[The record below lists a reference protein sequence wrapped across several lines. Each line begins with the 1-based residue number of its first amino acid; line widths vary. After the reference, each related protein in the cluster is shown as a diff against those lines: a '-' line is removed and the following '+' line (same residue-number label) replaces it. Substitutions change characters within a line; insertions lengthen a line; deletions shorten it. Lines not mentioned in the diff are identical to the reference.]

1 MKWLNYCSWEIGNM
15 LGKLRR
21 FLGLLAI
28 AAVCFIAIGLP
39 TISEAGGHGDQVV
52 QLVQAEPVYELQA
65 VQAVRVQ
72 PVQVQQIQR
81 IQKIQAVKIQPA
93 QVQRIRIRSGVA
105 ECAGGACIT
114 QNSVQQRILAIQTP
128 GRQRIDQVSRRGPLG
143 LLGSTRT
150 SIR

>member
-39 TISEAGGHGDQVV
+39 TISEAGGHGDQIV

-81 IQKIQAVKIQPA
+81 IQAVKIQPA
-93 QVQRIRIRSGVA
+93 QVQRVRIRSGVA

>member
-1 MKWLNYCSWEIGNM
+1 MKWLNYCSWETGDM

-28 AAVCFIAIGLP
+28 VAVCFVAIGLP

-52 QLVQAEPVYELQA
+52 QLIQADPVYELQA
-65 VQAVRVQ
+65 VQAVKVQ
-72 PVQVQQIQR
+72 PVQIQQVQKIQR
-81 IQKIQAVKIQPA
+81 IQAVKVQPA

-105 ECAGGACIT
+105 ECAGGACFT
-114 QNSVQQRILAIQTP
+114 QSAVQQRILAIQAP
-128 GRQRIDQVSRRGPLG
+128 GRQRIDQVSRRGPIG